1 MAHLGES
8 YYAGLLTAPSIR
20 LHITGRRCSRLWWQ
34 RPEAY
39 PLRSETVS
47 IMVRKNAAL
56 IPTEPRNT
64 PSGILKISTA
74 EATALDLSAIRSRCG
89 PQ

>member
-1 MAHLGES
+1 
-8 YYAGLLTAPSIR
+8 
-20 LHITGRRCSRLWWQ
+20 
-34 RPEAY
+34 
-39 PLRSETVS
+39 
-47 IMVRKNAAL
+47 MVRKNAAL